1 MDHAAKNQVQAP
13 ATTQVDDD
21 GTITASGAGEGMA
34 RLLDSITDLKSDMG
48 ARLNRLEAL
57 RVEDDQV
64 SDVSAGSST
73 FRTYAE
79 ARTGLGR
86 NMTLALLEDEVVPGS
101 TRHHAAGPR
110 QQRLE
115 GGVGGMGSPPQAL
128 RGSAFGPV
136 PEPAWSAFQ
145 QPSGYMV
152 LREPTRMVLDGPDEL
167 EVWTHDFEV
176 TSLQD
181 VHVQEKGIGIVE

>member
-21 GTITASGAGEGMA
+21 GAIIASGAGEGMA

-57 RVEDDQV
+57 QVEDDQV
-64 SDVSAGSST
+64 SDVSDGSST
-73 FRTYAE
+73 FRTYTE

-86 NMTLALLEDEVVPGS
+86 KMTLALLKDEVVPGPA
-101 TRHHAAGPR
+101 RHHAAGPR
-110 QQRLE
+110 QQGLE
-115 GGVGGMGSPPQAL
+115 GGVGGMGSPPQAP

-136 PEPAWSAFQ
+136 PEPACFAPQ
-145 QPSGYMV
+145 RP
-152 LREPTRMVLDGPDEL
+152 L
-167 EVWTHDFEV
+167 
-176 TSLQD
+176 
-181 VHVQEKGIGIVE
+181 